1 MQNCQDFLV
10 DLFLHHRTQNVLG
23 KKLSKGQK
31 CSTVDSDDYI
41 VFPKGCFGCIPDDY
55 VQICKSMS
63 NKFSVHENGKGYC
76 HVGTRQNGR
85 CKLEDDPNRDLYEI
99 KFPGN

>member
-1 MQNCQDFLV
+1 MNETYTYEYIFLY
-10 DLFLHHRTQNVLG
+10 FG
-23 KKLSKGQK
+23 SKIDYNLISEGQK
-31 CSTVDSDDYI
+31 CSTIDSADYI
-41 VFPKGCFGCIPDDY
+41 FDGLTTEGY
-55 VQICKSMS
+55 AQICKSMS
-63 NKFSVHENGKGYC
+63 NKFSVDEYGKGYC

>member
-1 MQNCQDFLV
+1 MNETFISAYVCYISVSQIDYNLI
-10 DLFLHHRTQNVLG
+10 
-23 KKLSKGQK
+23 SEGQK
-31 CSTVDSDDYI
+31 CSTIDSADIIFDGLTTEDYA
-41 VFPKGCFGCIPDDY
+41 
-55 VQICKSMS
+55 QICKSMS
-63 NKFSVHENGKGYC
+63 NKFSVDEYGKGYC

>member
-1 MQNCQDFLV
+1 MI
-10 DLFLHHRTQNVLG
+10 
-23 KKLSKGQK
+23 SKGQK

-76 HVGTRQNGR
+76 HVGTRQAGR
-85 CKLEDDPNRDLYEI
+85 CELQDEDKMTLYEI
-99 KFPGN
+99 RYKGNWFDMGQAIHFKFPNIDVVL